1 MSLDRSLSS
10 LPEGIQILREYI
22 FYRNLNFLRLFQNF
36 DPLSKGLV
44 SRETL
49 QKALQQS
56 PLYFSPSNIEEIFEA
71 GPKSDLLLDYKMLNN
86 LILKAPPPTTRLSF
100 KNLYSPM
107 RIESLLSP
115 PTVTTSIPKNFF
127 DRKQKFQF
135 AHPALEQLEIPL
147 LKSPSSHPPSS
158 YSPSPNYGAYAP
170 SSTFPSSSQKPKPSS
185 FHPSS
190 LRPPL
195 SSVFPTQ
202 TPSPTPSY
210 PSELIEFF
218 CLNNGILLENFEI
231 ICAREI
237 AGKFGKVLVDEILES
252 SFVRFFAS
260 YKGQLS
266 NNEFKMMMKKLS
278 LSWTDDEIELLHWLI
293 GRREYGGEKKEEKG
307 GRLEERREE
316 GRGKGE
322 SKVKKEEKGR
332 KDEGGKKDEEG
343 KKEEGG
349 GGEGEGGW
357 VTVEKVGRWLNWR
370 RRMRLKEVIK
380 IEKEEIKK
388 KEEEGIKI
396 VEVMREVIG
405 VVKKFGLEFFVSIIE
420 PYLMESKQ
428 KEYCSYFVFFLRKI
442 H

>member
-1 MSLDRSLSS
+1 MSFDRSLSS
-10 LPEGIQILREYI
+10 FPEGIQILREYI
-22 FYRNLNFLRLFQNF
+22 FYSNLNFLRLFQNF

-71 GPKSDLLLDYKMLNN
+71 GPKSDLLLDYRMLNN

-127 DRKQKFQF
+127 DRKQNFHF
-135 AHPALEQLEIPL
+135 THPALEQLEIPL
-147 LKSPSSHPPSS
+147 LKSGSSNPPFS
-158 YSPSPNYGAYAP
+158 YSPSPNSGSYAL
-170 SSTFPSSSQKPKPSS
+170 SSTFPSSSQMPK
-185 FHPSS
+185 HSS
-190 LRPPL
+190 LHPNSLHPPL
-195 SSVFPTQ
+195 SSVIPTHN
-202 TPSPTPSY
+202 PSPTLSY
-210 PSELIEFF
+210 PSEFIEFF
-218 CLNNGILLENFEI
+218 CFNNGILLENFEI
-231 ICAREI
+231 LCAREI

-252 SFVRFFAS
+252 SFVRFCAS
-260 YKGQLS
+260 FKGQLS

-278 LSWTDDEIELLHWLI
+278 LTWTDDEIELLHWLI

-307 GRLEERREE
+307 GRLQERREE
-316 GRGKGE
+316 GRGKGD
-322 SKVKKEEKGR
+322 SRMKKDEKGR
-332 KDEGGKKDEEG
+332 NDEGGKKDEEG

-349 GGEGEGGW
+349 W
-357 VTVEKVGRWLNWR
+357 VTTEKIGKWLNWR
-370 RRMRLKEVIK
+370 RRMRLKEMIK
-380 IEKEEIKK
+380 IEQEKIKK

-396 VEVMREVIG
+396 GEVMREVIG
-405 VVKKFGLEFFVSIIE
+405 VVKRFGLEFFVSILE
-420 PYLMESKQ
+420 PFLIESK
-428 KEYCSYFVFFLRKI
+428 KKIYCSYFFTFRKI